1 VTSDSTSDF
10 LQEIQPQP
18 QAASSPPTNVGAD
31 LHLHASG
38 PLRLVEQVCHIDKLA
53 PLDGYQ
59 AEMVTVVERL
69 LAESVDVL
77 QITQA
82 VARANDI
89 LTIRLLRLA
98 ENELG
103 QPPCGYAWL
112 ALGSQ
117 GRGEQVLSSD
127 QDSAVTYDDD
137 AKAAGT
143 EYFPR
148 MAELVVTAL
157 ARAGLPL
164 CSGGYMATNWCH
176 PVSEFSALFRGW
188 VEQPKPEA
196 LLKAEVFLDVRPVHG
211 ELSVEVLDRILVGG
225 GSSGQ
230 FLVQMA
236 RAAVTFTPPLGLFGR
251 LRTTSDSKIDVK
263 RGGIAAIVLLA
274 RLYALAAGSSA
285 RTTVARLDAAAA
297 AGTLS
302 HSAAE
307 KLVDAY
313 RLLTALRLRHQ
324 VDQIGTGTV
333 SDNLVRV
340 DDLTAEDQRHL
351 RDALRTVSD
360 VQKVT
365 AMRFATHT
373 VT

>member
-1 VTSDSTSDF
+1 
-10 LQEIQPQP
+10 
-18 QAASSPPTNVGAD
+18 
-31 LHLHASG
+31 
-38 PLRLVEQVCHIDKLA
+38 
-53 PLDGYQ
+53 
-59 AEMVTVVERL
+59 
-69 LAESVDVL
+69 
-77 QITQA
+77 
-82 VARANDI
+82 
-89 LTIRLLRLA
+89 
-98 ENELG
+98 
-103 QPPCGYAWL
+103 
-112 ALGSQ
+112 
-117 GRGEQVLSSD
+117 
-127 QDSAVTYDDD
+127 
-137 AKAAGT
+137 
-143 EYFPR
+143 

-176 PVSEFSALFRGW
+176 PISEFRELFRGW
-188 VEQPKPEA
+188 VEQPVPDA
-196 LLKAEVFLDVRPVHG
+196 LLKAEVFLDVRPIHG

-236 RAAVTFTPPLGLFGR
+236 RAAVKFTPPLGLFGR

-285 RTTVARLDAAAA
+285 RTTVARLEAAAA

-302 HSAAE
+302 HSGVE

-324 VDQIGTGTV
+324 VDQIGAGTV

-351 RDALRTVSD
+351 RDALRAVSD